1 VNTQTAKIATLR
13 RALTSPTP
21 LYEDAMTFSDH
32 AGLASPMPGSPPDL
46 TGSKSSKSS
55 SFHSSY
61 QSDDNSIHG
70 EGGHFEDIGLDDE
83 SRNEAEIG
91 TFEVKTTS
99 NPYDASFNTDLRST
113 ANARKRVP
121 MSTTNGNR
129 AQRELTAGKGRP
141 SYPSLRGQVRGA
153 TDGLGLLPIQN
164 GPRRAFLSSGAQSLP
179 STKRNRSSSPNLI
192 RDANQNLAINALKVR
207 RSSWQANRER
217 KTALQLELECDE
229 DDGDDVPDECFLENV
244 PMSPRPPSERRSMPP
259 SAATSPERP
268 PKEKIRS
275 VGNGTSPR
283 PAEQGELRSPRA
295 NLNRGASMGQ
305 FPINHDTFPKGR
317 AKSWTAALSELSE
330 EAKAL
335 TEALEAH
342 AEDEETKAPRQRRSL
357 NAPGRTVVKPRV
369 KSAIAELPPLRRTDI
384 MIDPLPISKEKEAVL
399 SRTRPSWLPPK
410 NPAEEKRHLK
420 EYQKMMASALV
431 AEQKKEA
438 EKMSKSTCRDDTA
451 SSLLRIWEEHVLPH
465 WEEFTKQKRT
475 RELWWRGIA
484 PRSRGIVWEKAI
496 GNQLA
501 LSESSY
507 TAALRRAQALE
518 KTIKRGSQL
527 SADEEKKK
535 AWLDRIEKDVATT
548 YPDLRIFQADGPL
561 HGTLLDVLKAY
572 AMYRSDVGYVPG
584 TSTIAALL
592 LLNLPTP
599 SASFSALSNL
609 LNRPLPLSFHT
620 SDPGAT
626 DRAYSL
632 LSSTLALKSPRLA
645 QHLAS
650 LSLDPNVYLQDLFTG
665 LFTETL
671 SLDNATRLWDV
682 MVFEGDAVLV
692 RAAVAFLTLV
702 EGKLFGAESEA
713 DVCRIVKDGLCDVDE
728 DDWMAAVRGAGKAQA
743 EAQ

>member
-1 VNTQTAKIATLR
+1 
-13 RALTSPTP
+13 
-21 LYEDAMTFSDH
+21 MTFPDH
-32 AGLASPMPGSPPDL
+32 AGLTSPMPGSPPDL

-61 QSDDNSIHG
+61 QSDNSIISDVG
-70 EGGHFEDIGLDDE
+70 NFEDIGLDDE
-83 SRNEAEIG
+83 SRTEAEIG

-99 NPYDASFNTDLRST
+99 NPYDASFTTDLRNT
-113 ANARKRVP
+113 ANSRKRVP
-121 MSTTNGNR
+121 MSATNGNR
-129 AQRELTAGKGRP
+129 VQRELTAGKGRP
-141 SYPSLRGQVRGA
+141 SFPSLRGQVRSV
-153 TDGLGLLPIQN
+153 TDGLGLQPVQN
-164 GPRRAFLSSGAQSLP
+164 GMRRGLSSPSAPSLP
-179 STKRNRSSSPNLI
+179 MMKRNRSSSPNI
-192 RDANQNLAINALKVR
+192 MRNASYNLSMNTLKTR
-207 RSSWQANRER
+207 RGSWQANRER
-217 KTALQLELECDE
+217 KTAQQLEMECDE

-244 PMSPRPPSERRSMPP
+244 PISPRPLKERTKSMPT
-259 SAATSPERP
+259 STATSPERP
-268 PKEKIRS
+268 PKERVRS

-283 PAEQGELRSPRA
+283 PAEQGELRSPRTNA
-295 NLNRGASMGQ
+295 NRAVTMGQ
-305 FPINHDTFPKGR
+305 FPFNHDVFPKGR

-342 AEDEETKAPRQRRSL
+342 AEDVENDPMQRRSF
-357 NAPGRTVVKPRV
+357 NTKNRPVIEKQRV

-420 EYQKMMASALV
+420 EYQKMMASALE
-431 AEQKKEA
+431 AERKKEA
-438 EKMSKSTCRDDTA
+438 QNKAKTTCRDDTA
-451 SSLLRIWEEHVLPH
+451 NSLLRIWEEHVLPN
-465 WEEFTKQKRT
+465 WEDVTRQKRT

-496 GNQLA
+496 GNQLG
-501 LSESSY
+501 LSDSSY

-518 KTIKRGSQL
+518 KTINRGSQL
-527 SADEEKKK
+527 SPDEEKKK
-535 AWLDRIEKDVATT
+535 AWLDRIEKDVANT
-548 YPDLRIFQADGPL
+548 YTELRIFQPDGPL
-561 HGTLLDVLKAY
+561 HGALLDVLKAY

-620 SDPGAT
+620 SDTGAMSRT
-626 DRAYSL
+626 YTL
-632 LSSTLALKSPRLA
+632 LTSTLKLKSPRLA
-645 QHLAS
+645 KHLSS
-650 LSLDPNVYLQDLFTG
+650 LNISPSAYLSNMFTS
-665 LFTETL
+665 LFTESL

-692 RAAVAFLTLV
+692 RAAVAYLTEL
-702 EGKLFGAESEA
+702 EGKLFGARSEGE
-713 DVCRIVKDGLCDVDE
+713 VCAIVEEGLGSLNE
-728 DDWMAAVRGAGKAQA
+728 DQWMSDVRGAGKA
-743 EAQ
+743 